1 MKIRKLTA
9 LTLSSLLSLSSL
21 SVFAANP
28 QQTDLSIN
36 QESISSEIGLLY
48 MKGVKTIAPEIADKI
63 SLLNDQQKQTSGVDF
78 TISQVK
84 ELFESGMFK

>member
-1 MKIRKLTA
+1 MKTIKLTA
-9 LTLSSLLSLSSL
+9 LALSSLLSLSSL
-21 SVFAANP
+21 SVFATSS
-28 QQTDLSIN
+28 QRTDLNIN

-48 MKGVKTIAPEIADKI
+48 MKVLKTVAPEIADKI
-63 SLLNDQQKQTSGVDF
+63 NSLNDQQKQTSGVDF

>member
-1 MKIRKLTA
+1 MKTSKLTA
-9 LTLSSLLSLSSL
+9 LALSSLLSLSSL
-21 SVFAANP
+21 SVFATSS
-28 QQTDLSIN
+28 QRTDLNIN

-48 MKGVKTIAPEIADKI
+48 MKGLKTVAPEIADKI
-63 SLLNDQQKQTSGVDF
+63 NSLNDQQKQTSGVDF

>member
-1 MKIRKLTA
+1 MKTSKLTA
-9 LTLSSLLSLSSL
+9 LALSSLLSLWSL
-21 SVFAANP
+21 SVFATSS
-28 QQTDLSIN
+28 QRTDLNIN

-48 MKGVKTIAPEIADKI
+48 MKGLKTLAPEIADKI
-63 SLLNDQQKQTSGVDF
+63 NLLNDQQKQTSGVDF

>member
-1 MKIRKLTA
+1 MKTSKLTA
-9 LTLSSLLSLSSL
+9 LALSSLLSLSSL
-21 SVFAANP
+21 SVFATSS
-28 QQTDLSIN
+28 QRTDLNIN

-48 MKGVKTIAPEIADKI
+48 MKGLKTVAREIADKI
-63 SLLNDQQKQTSGVDF
+63 NSLNDQQKQTSGVDF

>member
-1 MKIRKLTA
+1 MKIHKLTA
-9 LTLSSLLSLSSL
+9 LALSSFLSLSSL
-21 SVFAANP
+21 SVFATSP
-28 QQTDLSIN
+28 QQTDLNIN

-48 MKGVKTIAPEIADKI
+48 MIGVKTIAPEIADKI
-63 SLLNDQQKQTSGVDF
+63 NSLNDQQKQTSGVDF